1 LSRRV
6 SLTDRCAHRPLK
18 RHPSK
23 CRRHRRWIC
32 HRSPRVTV
40 HKTNC
45 RGEPDSLVD
54 LNRLL
59 RWTSRCPTLVP
70 EPQSNCRGASPPLR
84 NLASTPSTRRQL
96 DGVALMLAHR
106 SPRWMLLHSKCRT
119 LRRWIRRSSASACV
133 EINQR
138 VTLVT
143 FTSRRWREVARNL
156 ISTQIF
162 PNSTRPPR
170 RRWICHRSQRVTV
183 HETNFRA
190 RHSLVDLRTGP

>member
-1 LSRRV
+1 MISTQIFPNLTRPPRR
-6 SLTDRCAHRPLK
+6 RCR
-18 RHPSK
+18 
-23 CRRHRRWIC
+23 IC
-32 HRSPRVTV
+32 HRSPRATV

-45 RGEPDSLVD
+45 RGAPDSLVD

-143 FTSRRWREVARNL
+143 FTSRRWRGCPKFDFHTDIPKFDAPAAPKMDMP
-156 ISTQIF
+156 SF
-162 PNSTRPPR
+162 SA
-170 RRWICHRSQRVTV
+170 SDS
-183 HETNFRA
+183 A
-190 RHSLVDLRTGP
+190 